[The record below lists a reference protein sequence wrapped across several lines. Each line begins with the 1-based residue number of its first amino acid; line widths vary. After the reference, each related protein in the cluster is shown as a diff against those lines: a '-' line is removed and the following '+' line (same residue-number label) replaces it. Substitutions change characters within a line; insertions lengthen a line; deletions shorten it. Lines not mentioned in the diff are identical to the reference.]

1 MALVIDLAPHSGIPG
16 GGATP
21 FKVPVFTVG
30 HVLLRHASI
39 EVLDPGG
46 LGHLKVLDVTLELEG
61 GGPRRLEGAVTVA
74 GGVTLD
80 NDDTRARVDRVEG
93 RAFLDGDT
101 IGVKP
106 ASAVV
111 GTQRLAL
118 DGSIAFTGPSPRFDL
133 GIAGGVDVAQIA
145 SWFPALPAGNGPLQ
159 VTGRVT
165 GPLNNPQLR
174 YSARSAGV
182 TLPDIRLPASTAEG
196 YISQAGI
203 YVERLRTGLGKGWV
217 EAAGRLPLGLDDPN
231 SRFSLTWNAVPIA
244 SLAQVFPLLPSGPN
258 RDGGHRI
265 CPGAL
270 AWRGPRVRDRGG
282 RGHVRPAG
290 RAVARGGPGQ
300 DDVARPGDGR
310 CAVSRYSMAAP
321 SPASTR
327 PSRLARPTS
336 PNRASLGTLHVVQRE
351 PEAGL
356 EEATRAFS
364 GVARRFCSGS
374 IDSPLVLDAAI
385 EGSLGAPRLA
395 GTAAS
400 ERLRIGVCRR

>member
-1 MALVIDLAPHSGIPG
+1 M
-16 GGATP
+16 
-21 FKVPVFTVG
+21 
-30 HVLLRHASI
+30 
-39 EVLDPGG
+39 
-46 LGHLKVLDVTLELEG
+46 LDVTLELEG

-74 GGVTLD
+74 GGLTLD
-80 NDDTRARVDRVEG
+80 NEDTRARVDRVEG

-133 GIAGGVDVAQIA
+133 GIAGAVDVAQIA
-145 SWFPALPAGNGPLQ
+145 SWFPALPAGTGPLQ
-159 VTGRVT
+159 LTGRVT

-182 TLPDIRLPASTAEG
+182 TLPDIRLPASTVEG

-231 SRFSLTWNAVPIA
+231 SRFSLTWNDCPDCQPGAGV
-244 SLAQVFPLLPSGPN
+244 SPSAGRPN
-258 RDGGHRI
+258 RDGGHWL

-270 AWRGPRVRDRGG
+270 AWRGPRVRDGGG
-282 RGHVRPAG
+282 RGHVRPAV

-300 DDVARPGDGR
+300 DDWLR
-310 CAVSRYSMAAP
+310 
-321 SPASTR
+321 
-327 PSRLARPTS
+327 
-336 PNRASLGTLHVVQRE
+336 RE
-351 PEAGL
+351 
-356 EEATRAFS
+356 
-364 GVARRFCSGS
+364 
-374 IDSPLVLDAAI
+374 LDAA
-385 EGSLGAPRLA
+385 R
-395 GTAAS
+395 
-400 ERLRIGVCRR
+400 